1 MISLRTCKRASIALA
16 TAAAVVACGGSGVA
30 PENFK
35 LIAHQFVDDVEFIH
49 GTVRTALAEDGKV
62 AFSGI
67 RSTPHGQQ
75 AVFVGS
81 GEALAVVTTYVAGYS
96 DVQALQIS
104 AAGELAF
111 IAHRNV
117 RTTQYR
123 GLYRTDTLSSQY
135 VTLHEGVAQWNSNAD
150 GPTPPKRIRMAANG
164 MLGFGTNING
174 NGGIYR
180 VPAAGMPE
188 LLRAASGTYY
198 NNGALDVNDAGTV
211 CVQMEYMDPNSGL
224 SRGLLVFDTPG
235 DTLATIETTLMNAGV
250 GVQPRVAMNNAGQVA
265 FALND
270 TVTIHYYT
278 PPLPGGGM
286 PSGTQTLQ
294 PGVYLATPVPF
305 GTPFTYTL
313 IASNADGY
321 SDFGEIDLNDQGVV
335 VFEARYAGQTGV
347 FSGSDPITDRIAMTN
362 RLLVVDGEIN
372 VFNEVRLGQLN
383 NQNQVSLF
391 TNDTITGRRKVWRVD
406 DIK

>member
-1 MISLRTCKRASIALA
+1 M
-16 TAAAVVACGGSGVA
+16 
-30 PENFK
+30 
-35 LIAHQFVDDVEFIH
+35 
-49 GTVRTALAEDGKV
+49 
-62 AFSGI
+62 
-67 RSTPHGQQ
+67 
-75 AVFVGS
+75 
-81 GEALAVVTTYVAGYS
+81 
-96 DVQALQIS
+96 
-104 AAGELAF
+104 
-111 IAHRNV
+111 
-117 RTTQYR
+117 
-123 GLYRTDTLSSQY
+123 
-135 VTLHEGVAQWNSNAD
+135 
-150 GPTPPKRIRMAANG
+150 RMAANG

-235 DTLATIETTLMNAGV
+235 DTLATNETTLMNAGV
-250 GVQPRVAMNNAGQVA
+250 GVQPRVAMNSAGQVA
-265 FALND
+265 FSLND

-278 PPLPGGGM
+278 PPLPGSGM

-335 VFEARYAGQTGV
+335 VSTLRRTDGRLQRSAPGPVEQPEPGQPVHERHGHRSQESLARRRHQVAAQCTSAGDGGWSRPGVNSSPTSTG
-347 FSGSDPITDRIAMTN
+347 S
-362 RLLVVDGEIN
+362 
-372 VFNEVRLGQLN
+372 
-383 NQNQVSLF
+383 
-391 TNDTITGRRKVWRVD
+391 KW
-406 DIK
+406 